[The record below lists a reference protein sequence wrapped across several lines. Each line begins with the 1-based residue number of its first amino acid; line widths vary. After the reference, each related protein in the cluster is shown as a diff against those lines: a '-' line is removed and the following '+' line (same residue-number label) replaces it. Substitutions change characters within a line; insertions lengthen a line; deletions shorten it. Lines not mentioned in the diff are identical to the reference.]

1 MNFLCSNRKMLA
13 KPAFVPTDEYC
24 ARLPTWQKANR
35 ISIATPADPPQ
46 YWPEHVRD
54 KPRGRT
60 RHDCLDAVPWQPSI
74 GESAGRSLST
84 WISRCGGRRAA
95 DGGPGHMRSRLA
107 ALSRRL
113 PVAMTCL
120 RCSSLFSSSKP
131 IPQCG
136 QSCPDE
142 VPSLPTWLGQ

>member
-24 ARLPTWQKANR
+24 ARLPTLPKGQP

-84 WISRCGGRRAA
+84 WISRCGGLGAAAGRPRRTTAQVAA
-95 DGGPGHMRSRLA
+95 
-107 ALSRRL
+107 
-113 PVAMTCL
+113 
-120 RCSSLFSSSKP
+120 CSP
-131 IPQCG
+131 
-136 QSCPDE
+136 
-142 VPSLPTWLGQ
+142 